1 MNLNGNFAL
10 RQVANIW
17 VVLPLGAKT
26 VDFSGMLKLNESGA
40 MLWRVL
46 EKHGGRKELVAA
58 LTAEYDVSE
67 EQAQTDVDAFLDKL
81 VNAGCLNRD

>member
-1 MNLNGNFAL
+1 MKLKENFVL

-40 MLWRVL
+40 MLWKVL
-46 EKHGGRKELVAA
+46 ENHGEREQMVAS

-67 EQAQTDVDAFLDKL
+67 EQARTDVDAFLDKL
-81 VNAGCLNRD
+81 ANAGCLNRD